1 MSASLHIHSH
11 LRVLSDT
18 ELLSHAQ
25 YQVNDLT
32 SSVLEIELL
41 KRFEEKIDEAIDNDP
56 LLKVLD
62 DYGVEEA
69 DELKQKLG
77 FFNEFEEFE
86 ELDCRALLEAI
97 TAAGIDTAESL
108 KARLARADE
117 FDAIAN
123 DAGDLFARLNTLAT
137 KE

>member
-1 MSASLHIHSH
+1 MNTGH
-11 LRVLSDT
+11 LRALSDT

-25 YQVNDLT
+25 YQIDDLT
-32 SSVLEIELL
+32 STALEIELL
-41 KRFEEKIDEAIDNDP
+41 ERFEAQIDEAAENAP

-62 DYGVEEA
+62 DYGVEET
-69 DELKQKLG
+69 DELEKKLG
-77 FFNEFEEFE
+77 FFKEFDA
-86 ELDCRALLEAI
+86 LDCRALLEAI
-97 TAAGIDTAESL
+97 VDAGIDTAESL
-108 KARLARADE
+108 KARLAHADE